1 MSHRTSIFALL
12 GIAVFSAQA
21 PVHAYID
28 PGSTSLFLQA
38 IVGGV
43 AALLVVT
50 RSYWSRLVS
59 RFGASRRSSA
69 PDRSK
74 PE

>member
-1 MSHRTSIFALL
+1 MSSRIRILALL
-12 GIAVFSAQA
+12 GIAVSSAQA

-38 IVGGV
+38 LVGGV

-50 RSYWSRLVS
+50 RSYWTRLVS
-59 RFGASRRSSA
+59 RFRKTDDGNRSE
-69 PDRSK
+69 